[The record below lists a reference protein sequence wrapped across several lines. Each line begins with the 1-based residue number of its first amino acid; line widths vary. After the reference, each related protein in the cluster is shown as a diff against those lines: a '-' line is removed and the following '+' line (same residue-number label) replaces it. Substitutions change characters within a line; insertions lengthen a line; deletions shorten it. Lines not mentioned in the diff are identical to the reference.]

1 MIVSN
6 LSPHR
11 SDIFLGNTTIP
22 DLEQILP
29 DENNYTVAFDKQ
41 SDLKEHLVQ
50 LNKFIAGHT
59 TCIDCAIDNKVTRIC
74 DTMAVKYYFGIFDAR
89 VIEYI
94 KSSRGVI
101 SLSLDREIEHFA
113 VTVRKDATWY
123 ILDPRSS
130 MLVF

>member
-1 MIVSN
+1 
-6 LSPHR
+6 
-11 SDIFLGNTTIP
+11 
-22 DLEQILP
+22 
-29 DENNYTVAFDKQ
+29 
-41 SDLKEHLVQ
+41 
-50 LNKFIAGHT
+50 
-59 TCIDCAIDNKVTRIC
+59 
-74 DTMAVKYYFGIFDAR
+74 MAVKYYFGIFDAR

-113 VTVRKDATWY
+113 VTVQKDATWY